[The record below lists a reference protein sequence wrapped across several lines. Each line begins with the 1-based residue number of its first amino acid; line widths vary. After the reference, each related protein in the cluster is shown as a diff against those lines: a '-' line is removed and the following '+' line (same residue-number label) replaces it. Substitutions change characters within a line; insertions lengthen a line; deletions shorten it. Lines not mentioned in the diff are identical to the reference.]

1 MGGAERPHSVA
12 INMPKDQAP
21 KAVSFRGLLISLG
34 VVSGGL
40 AALATFSGLLGRLHW
55 SLDLTSHFRVQY
67 VVVQIIA
74 CLGLFAL
81 RRPRLGLVLGAPG
94 VLNAVL
100 VAPYFLAAS
109 TGSTGPTVTVA
120 LFNVSIDN
128 TQYQRVRQLIL
139 ADEPDVVV
147 LQEVNALW
155 LERLEALGGHY
166 PHMIAEPRD
175 NPFGIAILSRLPLL
189 DSGVVTLG
197 PAAEPSLWVRLAVGV
212 QTVTFLAVHPYPP
225 IRRRGTELRNAQ
237 LAAISDFVSRLRG
250 HVVLV
255 GDLNTT
261 SWSPYF
267 ADLLSTAGLK
277 DGARGHGLNATW
289 PVSPFFLRIALDH
302 VLVSPGLV
310 VTKYDVGLDSGSD
323 HLPVFATISVLE

>member
-1 MGGAERPHSVA
+1 
-12 INMPKDQAP
+12 MPKDQAP

-81 RRPRLGLVLGAPG
+81 RRRRLGLALGAPG
-94 VLNAVL
+94 VLNVVL
-100 VAPYFLAAS
+100 VAPFFLGAS
-109 TGSTGPTVTVA
+109 TGSAGPAITVA
-120 LFNVSIDN
+120 LFNVSIEN
-128 TQYQRVRQLIL
+128 TQYHRVRQLIL
-139 ADEPDVVV
+139 AEEPDVVV

-155 LERLEALGGHY
+155 LERLDALGQDY
-166 PHMIAEPRD
+166 PHMIVEPRD
-175 NPFGIAILSRLPLL
+175 SPFGIAILSRLPLL
-189 DSGVVTLG
+189 DGGVVTLG
-197 PAAEPSLWVRLAVGV
+197 PAAGPSLWARLSVGV
-212 QTVTFLAVHPYPP
+212 QTVTFLAVHPFPP

-237 LAAISDFVSRLRG
+237 LASISDFVSELRG

-261 SWSPYF
+261 AWSPYF
-267 ADLLSTAGLK
+267 ADFLSTAGLR

-302 VLVSPGLV
+302 VLVSRGLT
-310 VTKYDVGLDSGSD
+310 VTKYDVGLDFGSD
-323 HLPVFATISVLE
+323 HLPVFATIGVHRIF